1 MRLPADVL
9 VRLAQYLSR
18 ATAVLRWLTVALS
31 HWAMVV
37 LELMSWLG
45 TGHSAALFDG
55 MALAFAGGDNEGRF
69 FNSTEKLSL
78 TMTV

>member
-1 MRLPADVL
+1 
-9 VRLAQYLSR
+9 
-18 ATAVLRWLTVALS
+18 
-31 HWAMVV
+31 
-37 LELMSWLG
+37 MSWLG